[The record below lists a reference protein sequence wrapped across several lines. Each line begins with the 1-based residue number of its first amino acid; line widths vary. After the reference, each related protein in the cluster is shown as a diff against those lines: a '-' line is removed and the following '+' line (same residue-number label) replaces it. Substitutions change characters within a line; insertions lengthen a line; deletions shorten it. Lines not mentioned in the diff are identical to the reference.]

1 MYDINIPYYHI
12 KEVERTSMISSED
25 KEFQEDAKIAPKE
38 DNSKG
43 NQMHESTQG
52 SLKYVCTKCM

>member
-1 MYDINIPYYHI
+1 M
-12 KEVERTSMISSED
+12 ERTSMISSED

-52 SLKYVCTKCM
+52 SLNMSVLNACRMVMYTLAFT

>member
-1 MYDINIPYYHI
+1 M
-12 KEVERTSMISSED
+12 ERTSMISSED

-52 SLKYVCTKCM
+52 SLKMFVLNACRMVMYNLAFT